1 MKINDTRTL
10 PAGTKYYE
18 VSEEESFMVGDEPER
33 DWINQVAYT
42 TLFDAVYDVMTRP
55 CRNRLYIDLMEKNPN
70 GNGSAHGLPVF
81 AGTRK
86 QMIESTPYDPKS
98 GWRYT
103 NFDAM
108 GEVAP
113 LPETLKVKVAA

>member
-18 VSEEESFMVGDEPER
+18 VSEEVWFQTGPDDADRDFMEF
-33 DWINQVAYT
+33 QAYT
-42 TLFDAVYDVMTRP
+42 TLVEAVYDVMTR
-55 CRNRLYIDLMEKNPN
+55 CTSNRLYIDLMQKNPN
-70 GNGSAHGLPVF
+70 GNGSAAGLPIF
-81 AGTRK
+81 AGSRR

-98 GWRYT
+98 GWRYS

-113 LPETLKVKVAA
+113 SPETVKVTA